1 MGHQKV
7 RLHVGDDRKRCNA
20 TAKKPW
26 KITGCAR
33 SNRARCAYGLIAQ
46 LEELLRP
53 KEWVGGSNPSEITF
67 LIFVQNIL
75 DHNVAVLSEVM
86 IKFDGKP
93 ITIQEH
99 HRLISER
106 RERGH
111 GMDDVLMYSL
121 SAASLRL
128 KIPVEQFILQEPS
141 FAGRFFYASIRKA
154 AKNRLFA
161 AKNFR
166 PYWRSLDNAT
176 SKEVGRVEKVLPT
189 DGLLILH
196 KHAFPEEQEEPT

>member
-67 LIFVQNIL
+67 LIFVQNIIAHGL
-75 DHNVAVLSEVM
+75 AIGPYGRAD
-86 IKFDGKP
+86 
-93 ITIQEH
+93 
-99 HRLISER
+99 ER
-106 RERGH
+106 AFQQRASGFHYSRSREEMQGIH
-111 GMDDVLMYSL
+111 
-121 SAASLRL
+121 
-128 KIPVEQFILQEPS
+128 Q
-141 FAGRFFYASIRKA
+141 
-154 AKNRLFA
+154 
-161 AKNFR
+161 
-166 PYWRSLDNAT
+166 
-176 SKEVGRVEKVLPT
+176 
-189 DGLLILH
+189 
-196 KHAFPEEQEEPT
+196 

>member
-1 MGHQKV
+1 MRYRGV
-7 RLHVGDDRKRCNA
+7 
-20 TAKKPW
+20 
-26 KITGCAR
+26 IFR
-33 SNRARCAYGLIAQ
+33 SI
-46 LEELLRP
+46 EE
-53 KEWVGGSNPSEITF
+53 EGNPSMLCMTLPFKDGKQHGMTIPIGFNRPGRFNDLPFEE
-67 LIFVQNIL
+67 QL

-121 SAASLRL
+121 SAVSLRL

-154 AKNRLFA
+154 VKNRLFA

-196 KHAFPEEQEEPT
+196 KHAFPEEQEKPT